1 MTALRDTRDGRKLG
15 ARTREDVIEALRRYE
30 RLHGTS
36 TSASFNPATA
46 KWTDRQDL
54 IDIYYGSTGPWPS
67 LNSIRHLF
75 GTFNAAREAAGL
87 PVNRPG
93 PGMRRK
99 TGEHAPIRTVREHL
113 VHVPSE
119 RTRQVAAQL
128 HRVQERL
135 IRADERIS
143 VLRERAEAAERA
155 LAVER
160 RRPVERVAVE
170 IPARVEVVTR
180 TKVERVKVRDE
191 RALERLRAKLEDVEA
206 VRCALADQL
215 KATVRDRDL
224 AVASLTDARSEAS
237 LAIAEASRAVS
248 ERDRASDRLAAVERR
263 VASLMAELEVERER
277 NLSAVEAVQ
286 VSVLVRAA
294 EVRVEQA
301 ETRVARAE
309 REMVEQAQAITGERR
324 RLTTDELVELRSD
337 GPAGPTVLAVALK
350 RLGRARSHAAH
361 ELPSA
366 LTEIASAALSW
377 RDRLG

>member
-1 MTALRDTRDGRKLG
+1 
-15 ARTREDVIEALRRYE
+15 
-30 RLHGTS
+30 
-36 TSASFNPATA
+36 
-46 KWTDRQDL
+46 
-54 IDIYYGSTGPWPS
+54 
-67 LNSIRHLF
+67 
-75 GTFNAAREAAGL
+75 
-87 PVNRPG
+87 
-93 PGMRRK
+93 
-99 TGEHAPIRTVREHL
+99 
-113 VHVPSE
+113 
-119 RTRQVAAQL
+119 
-128 HRVQERL
+128 L